1 MNEFEY
7 IVLIDGVIKATFMQS
22 EDASIFISALF
33 SKYYADP
40 ELSITIT
47 RMVKK
52 L

>member
-7 IVLIDGVIKATFMQS
+7 IVLIDGIIKGTFVQS
-22 EDASIFISALF
+22 EDAVIFVSALF
-33 SKYYADP
+33 HKYYSDP

-52 L
+52 P